1 MAIAGTDG
9 IGLVIDA
16 LAVVALG
23 MDSIELSP
31 RCRRRCARIHDYGWI
46 MGQFRVSFTVGV
58 HKELAGW
65 ISRRIR

>member
-1 MAIAGTDG
+1 MAIVGTDG

-23 MDSIELSP
+23 IDSIELLP
-31 RCRRRCARIHDYGWI
+31 RCRRRDARIHQYGWI
-46 MGQFRVSFTVGV
+46 MGQLRVSFTVGV
-58 HKELAGW
+58 HQELAGW

>member
-23 MDSIELSP
+23 IDSIDLSP
-31 RCRRRCARIHDYGWI
+31 RRRRRSARIHHYGWI

-58 HKELAGW
+58 HKEHAGW

>member
-1 MAIAGTDG
+1 VAIAGT
-9 IGLVIDA
+9 GLVIDA

-23 MDSIELSP
+23 MDSIALSP
-31 RCRRRCARIHDYGWI
+31 RCRRRCACTHHYEQI